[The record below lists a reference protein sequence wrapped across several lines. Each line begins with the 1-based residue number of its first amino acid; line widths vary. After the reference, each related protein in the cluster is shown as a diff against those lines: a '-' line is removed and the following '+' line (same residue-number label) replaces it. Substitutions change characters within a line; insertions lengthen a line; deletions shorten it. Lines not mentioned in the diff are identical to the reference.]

1 MANYANISFPELMIL
16 QHAYKQ
22 AANLPIS
29 STLMS
34 VEEISYK
41 ERIPLRVLKGAIAAG
56 VKAYGKN
63 NSGEAQ
69 WEKMERMKVAIKKA
83 LANPQN
89 TAAKPLPM
97 GFTGTVNPLSAIKAR
112 KTRKARKTQKTR
124 RSSSRRRI

>member
-1 MANYANISFPELMIL
+1 MANYANTSFPELMVL

-22 AANLPIS
+22 AANSPMS

-34 VEEISYK
+34 IEEVSYK

-63 NSGEAQ
+63 NSSEAQ
-69 WEKMERMKVAIKKA
+69 WEKMERMKAAVKKA

-89 TAAKPLPM
+89 TGAKPLPT
-97 GFTGTVNPLSAIKAR
+97 GFMGTVNPLSAIK
-112 KTRKARKTQKTR
+112 TRKARKTRKTR
-124 RSSSRRRI
+124 RSRRI